1 MKQFNPFNHSL
12 ASSKKLRWLYAIAA
26 TGLGLFGSIQNASA
40 NTLPPLP
47 DYIAQ
52 QGKLR
57 VGVKCDYPPAGF
69 LGSDGKPTGVE
80 VDMARHIAQIAFG
93 SPDKIDL
100 QCVTSENRI
109 PTLMAKKVDLLL
121 ATLGIFPARQKV
133 IDFTVPYFWGSS
145 TFLVAKNSPYQ
156 TNAEVLD
163 KKIIVLKGGS
173 QITWL
178 TKNAPKAQLIRMNT
192 NSDALQSLRQGRGD
206 AYTGDVASLINL
218 LPSNPELRMLP
229 LKEQYDVQWGGGG
242 IRKGEPE
249 WKAYLDVILQD
260 MKTQHF
266 YGPVVDKYVKE
277 SVVRD
282 LMVATYET
290 DPPQK

>member
-1 MKQFNPFNHSL
+1 MKRFNPFKGSSV
-12 ASSKKLRWLYAIAA
+12 SSKKLLWLGAVAA
-26 TGLGLFGSIQNASA
+26 SGLLGGIQAASA
-40 NTLPPLP
+40 DTLPPLP
-47 DYIAQ
+47 KYIAD

-80 VDMARHIAQIAFG
+80 IDMARHIAQIAFG
-93 SPDKIDL
+93 SPDKVDL

-145 TFLVAKNSPYQ
+145 TFLVAKDSPYH

-163 KKIIVLKGGS
+163 KKIIALKGGS

-178 TKNAPKAQLIRMNT
+178 TQNAPKAELIRMNT
-192 NSDALQSLRQGRGD
+192 NSDALQSLRQGRGE

-218 LPSNPELRMLP
+218 LPSNPDLRMLP

-242 IRKGEPE
+242 IRKGEQE

-260 MKTQHF
+260 MKSQHF

-277 SVVRD
+277 PVVRD